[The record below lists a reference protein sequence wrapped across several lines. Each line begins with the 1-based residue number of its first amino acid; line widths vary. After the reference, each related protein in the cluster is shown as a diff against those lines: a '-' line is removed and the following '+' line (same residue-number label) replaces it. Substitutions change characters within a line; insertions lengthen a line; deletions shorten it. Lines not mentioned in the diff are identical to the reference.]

1 MVRLL
6 LLFALS
12 ALGRAAATSYSYGDD
27 DLVATTP
34 RPTPSPTLAN
44 SYSYANEGGCTPG
57 WVTHECRDDGTLMHG
72 YGCAS
77 CDDCEA
83 FDLTAET
90 GGRVTCEPGT
100 SPIVFYND
108 EDLDGTTDDTWE
120 DIECG
125 HNDCSEN
132 DDGGGGSDDGGGDD
146 EGGCTP
152 GWVTWEC
159 RDDGTLMHGYGCT
172 SCEECDA
179 SDWTAV
185 SGGRVT
191 CEPGTSPIVF
201 YYDNDLDGTT
211 DETWDSSCTEAHVA

>member
-1 MVRLL
+1 M

-34 RPTPSPTLAN
+34 RPTPSPTLAA
-44 SYSYANEGGCTPG
+44 YSYDNEG
-57 WVTHECRDDGTLMHG
+57 D
-72 YGCAS
+72 
-77 CDDCEA
+77 
-83 FDLTAET
+83 
-90 GGRVTCEPGT
+90 
-100 SPIVFYND
+100 
-108 EDLDGTTDDTWE
+108 
-120 DIECG
+120 
-125 HNDCSEN
+125 
-132 DDGGGGSDDGGGDD
+132 
-146 EGGCTP
+146 CTP

-159 RDDGTLMHGYGCT
+159 RDDGTLLHGYGCT
-172 SCEECDA
+172 SCEDCDA

-211 DETWDSSCTEAHVA
+211 DDTWEDIECGHNDCSEHDDNCVNDDSTTEGRNRLNWTKCLTVQRPGNSATKVFGGS

>member
-57 WVTHECRDDGTLMHG
+57 WVTNECRDDGTLMHG

-77 CDDCEA
+77 CEDCEA
-83 FDLTAET
+83 FDLTAEH
-90 GGRVTCEPGT
+90 GGRATCEPGT
-100 SPIVFYND
+100 SPIVYYND

-120 DIECG
+120 DGECY
-125 HNDCSEN
+125 HNDCGSGGN
-132 DDGGGGSDDGGGDD
+132 DDGSGGSDDRGGGSDDGNGDD

-159 RDDGTLMHGYGCT
+159 RDDGTLMHGYGL
-172 SCEECDA
+172 SL
-179 SDWTAV
+179 
-185 SGGRVT
+185 
-191 CEPGTSPIVF
+191 I
-201 YYDNDLDGTT
+201 
-211 DETWDSSCTEAHVA
+211 HI

>member
-77 CDDCEA
+77 C
-83 FDLTAET
+83 
-90 GGRVTCEPGT
+90 
-100 SPIVFYND
+100 
-108 EDLDGTTDDTWE
+108 ED
-120 DIECG
+120 
-125 HNDCSEN
+125 
-132 DDGGGGSDDGGGDD
+132 
-146 EGGCTP
+146 
-152 GWVTWEC
+152 
-159 RDDGTLMHGYGCT
+159 
-172 SCEECDA
+172 CDA

-201 YYDNDLDGTT
+201 YYDEDLDGTT
-211 DETWDSSCTEAHVA
+211 DDTWEDMECGHNDCCVNDDSTTDSDGGTCSTRYDSNPGDCGSADDEDFTASEQCCACAASDDNCVNRYCTTKTLDLP